1 MHLEISATSYIFVV
15 EFILEVSN
23 FSLLSWSDVSHD
35 EVSGDVLA
43 LHIGIELA
51 YADSQALNCTIR
63 EGLERP

>member
-1 MHLEISATSYIFVV
+1 MSATSHIFVV
-15 EFILEVSN
+15 GVSN
-23 FSLLSWSDVSHD
+23 FSLLSRSDVSSD

-63 EGLERP
+63 EGLEKP